1 MEANQMPL
9 GRSQIN
15 QVKARHGSCRY
26 CLAISRRSR
35 AFLAPLVGD
44 WRGVESSYSPPWLQ
58 VKAHLLHLTTPHCT
72 RHHRLSVPRHLQAKV
87 QTHLQTQT
95 LTKSKTN
102 RNQSKSSRPLI
113 HRSSVF
119 PQGVEFPANATN
131 AYISK
136 EEMSS
141 DKSSDS
147 KNDLKN
153 CDPRCEQKCETKCQ
167 PSCLNKLL
175 QRCSEKCS
183 LDKCP
188 PSPNC
193 PPCPPCPL
201 VCQSQCSTPTS
212 PLCPPLC
219 SPRCSGT
226 LACCPPSCPQKGCV
240 KPCPPKC
247 PSPCLPR
254 K

>member
-1 MEANQMPL
+1 MRWSRDWTHWKLLEKTGWVSRKKPYELPL
-9 GRSQIN
+9 SDTLSPISSQ
-15 QVKARHGSCRY
+15 
-26 CLAISRRSR
+26 
-35 AFLAPLVGD
+35 
-44 WRGVESSYSPPWLQ
+44 
-58 VKAHLLHLTTPHCT
+58 
-72 RHHRLSVPRHLQAKV
+72 
-87 QTHLQTQT
+87 
-95 LTKSKTN
+95 
-102 RNQSKSSRPLI
+102 
-113 HRSSVF
+113 
-119 PQGVEFPANATN
+119 

-147 KNDLKN
+147 KNGLKN

-188 PSPNC
+188 PSPNCPPC

-254 K
+254 KWGTMGNTPPPPPLASITTYNVWAWKWNHELTKTFLCCGSLLLPWRICFCGGCYTAFGQEAIRESEISLRTPQPLPVT